1 MPEPIIRTA
10 SSAARAVPR
19 QRGRARPPLVRQLRE
34 QDWRTL
40 VGTYRLLSRL
50 VVERTKHHLIDD
62 ADSFARDAVLVEK
75 ELEHDFPLRW
85 ARRRSELLLEQS
97 TWWAQPH
104 DDEPLSCRACQL
116 QLGRSSDRATPPPRR
131 RVGE

>member
-19 QRGRARPPLVRQLRE
+19 QRGRPRPPLVRQLRE

-75 ELEHDFPLRW
+75 ELERDFPFRW

-104 DDEPLSCRACQL
+104 EDDPLSCRACQL

>member
-10 SSAARAVPR
+10 SSAAVPR
-19 QRGRARPPLVRQLRE
+19 QRGRSRPPLVRQLRE

-62 ADSFARDAVLVEK
+62 ADSFTRDAALVEE
-75 ELEHDFPLRW
+75 ELEHLFPFRW
-85 ARRRSELLLEQS
+85 PRRRSELLLEQS
-97 TWWAQPH
+97 AWWAQPH
-104 DDEPLSCRACQL
+104 EDDPLGCRACQL
-116 QLGRSSDRATPPPRR
+116 QFGRSSDRMTPPPRR
-131 RVGE
+131 RVWE